1 MLKIYCSECG
11 SPTEYSLNKPKF
23 CSGCGNPFSGTKKE
37 QPVVQKVLMQKPT
50 IASKRPNIQVEDF
63 EDDDLEVT
71 EVNEVPDLDG
81 LNFDIQIQPDN
92 VEKIGNIIGSSIE
105 GNSLRKNREKVK
117 INKKEQLENF
127 QKEAGAIKPKTRVR
141 SNKK

>member
-1 MLKIYCSECG
+1 MLKVYCTECG
-11 SPTEYSLNKPKF
+11 APTEYSLNKPKF
-23 CSGCGNPFSGTKKE
+23 CSSCGNPFIGTKKE

-71 EVNEVPDLDG
+71 EVNEVPNLDG

-92 VEKIGNIIGSSIE
+92 VEKIGNIIGSSAE
-105 GNSLRKNREKVK
+105 GNSLRRNREKIKV
-117 INKKEQLENF
+117 NKKEQLENF
-127 QKEAGAIKPKTRVR
+127 QKEAGAIKPKSRVR